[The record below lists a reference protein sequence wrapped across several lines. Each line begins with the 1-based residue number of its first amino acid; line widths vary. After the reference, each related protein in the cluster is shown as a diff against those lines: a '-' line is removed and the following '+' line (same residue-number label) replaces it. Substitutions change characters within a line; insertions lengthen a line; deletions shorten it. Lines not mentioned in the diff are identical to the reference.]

1 MVLFIYDITVKKQK
15 NAFFTATTVKHYK
28 YYIIVY
34 NFHWMIFQVE
44 KRKIF
49 KSINFGKDLNLIKVV
64 TGVRRCGKSTL
75 LLQYRDYLLSQ
86 NILEKNII
94 YMNFESA
101 DWYNINNYKDLYQ
114 YLKDNMQ
121 GNSKTYI
128 LLDEVQN
135 VSQREKA
142 VNSALVDFNCDIYI
156 TGSNAYLLSSELTT
170 LLAGRILTV
179 KVYPFSFKEFIEEY
193 PFKNNED
200 KFEKFD
206 KYLRYGG
213 MPMLV
218 NMNDNENLMLNYLTD
233 LKEVVLKK
241 DVINRNNI
249 KDTVF
254 LDNLLKYMASVIG
267 NLTTPYKITE
277 YMKKNGSSITNETV
291 DSYLNMLENAYF
303 LYRVPRYELKGKQLL
318 KTQGKYYFI
327 DNGLKNI
334 IDGTSSYDSG
344 SSYENLIYIEL
355 LRRGYEVYVGQYN
368 NIEIDF
374 IAIKPNEKIYYQV
387 TRSIM
392 DEKVEERE
400 KKSLLAIN
408 DNYKKVI
415 LTMDNVKNKQ
425 LDGIEIVNI
434 IDFLMED

>member
-1 MVLFIYDITVKKQK
+1 MLIRENYLQQLID
-15 NAFFTATTVKHYK
+15 
-28 YYIIVY
+28 
-34 NFHWMIFQVE
+34 
-44 KRKIF
+44 
-49 KSINFGKDLNLIKVV
+49 GKDLNLIKVI

-75 LLQYRDYLLSQ
+75 LLQYKDYLLSQ
-86 NILEKNII
+86 KILDEDII

-101 DWYNINNYKDLYQ
+101 EWYHIKDYKDLYSCI
-114 YLKDNMQ
+114 KEKIKN
-121 GNSKTYI
+121 KKRKYI

-135 VSQREKA
+135 VLAWEKA
-142 VNSALVDFNCDIYI
+142 VNSLLVDINCDIYI

-179 KVYPFSFKEFIEEY
+179 RVYPFSLKEFILEY
-193 PFKNNED
+193 PFKSNED
-200 KFEKFD
+200 KYDKFD
-206 KYLRYGG
+206 KYLRFGG
-213 MPMLV
+213 MPMIV
-218 NMNDNENLMLNYLTD
+218 NMNDNEQLMINYLTD

-254 LDNLLKYMASVIG
+254 LDNLIKYMASVIG
-267 NLTTPYKITE
+267 NLTTPNSIAE
-277 YMKKNGSSITNETV
+277 FMKKNGSIITNETV
-291 DSYLNMLENAYF
+291 GSYLKMLENAYF
-303 LYRVPRYELKGKQLL
+303 VYRVPRYDIKGKQLL
-318 KTQGKYYFI
+318 KTQGKYYFM

-334 IDGTSSYDSG
+334 IDGMSSYDSG

-355 LRRGYEVYVGQYN
+355 LRRGYEVYIGKYN
-368 NIEIDF
+368 DIEIDF

-387 TRSIM
+387 TRSIL

-400 KKSLLAIN
+400 KKSLLAIK

-425 LDGIEIVNI
+425 IDGIEVINI
-434 IDFLMED
+434 IDFLINE